1 MGTFKENNQCEQLIK
16 LFHLLKLFFQA
27 TFSNW
32 YEDEPNNA
40 GEEGED
46 CVETTNFNKWND
58 LSCDE
63 TRMFICIFDE
73 QLNTLSADKTTST
86 PLVSTTPQ

>member
-1 MGTFKENNQCEQLIK
+1 MPFRGF
-16 LFHLLKLFFQA
+16 LLNVFTLKKTQFQA
-27 TFSNW
+27 TFTNW

-73 QLNTLSADKTTST
+73 QLNTLSVDTTTRRPSI
-86 PLVSTTPQ
+86 STTTQ